1 MYIILA
7 CRDVHIKLEQPDD
20 EDSSIVLQMVDEITD
35 ASSNIIDIGSE
46 VTGELHADT
55 RDEAGSMEQY
65 VVPLQIPL
73 SDNLLPTTSDSVEL
87 SLSSTETQPQVQLL
101 YIHTHQTLMY

>member
-1 MYIILA
+1 MYIIHA
-7 CRDVHIKLEQPDD
+7 CRDTHIKLEQPDD
-20 EDSSIVLQMVDEITD
+20 EDSNIVLRMVDEITD

-73 SDNLLPTTSDSVEL
+73 SDNLLPTTRDNVEL
-87 SLSSTETQPQVQLL
+87 PLSSTETQPQV
-101 YIHTHQTLMY
+101 